1 MASGHPAPS
10 EVRGQWTWRTKMR
23 APRPWGALLGRKI
36 ARRNALCTWDGDVEH
51 IGHSDPA
58 DLFGGK
64 TPDGAFWD
72 AQIHATS
79 ANTDHL

>member
-1 MASGHPAPS
+1 MYKNTQQPNSYTGTDCFISP
-10 EVRGQWTWRTKMR
+10 GI
-23 APRPWGALLGRKI
+23 RPGFWLED
-36 ARRNALCTWDGDVEH
+36 RNKFIYVQPLCTWDVKH

-58 DLFGGK
+58 DLIGGK
-64 TPDGAFWD
+64 TPDRAFWN

>member
-1 MASGHPAPS
+1 MQQ
-10 EVRGQWTWRTKMR
+10 ERGQAMLRAAGARRLTRTLSR
-23 APRPWGALLGRKI
+23 CPTGAKI
-36 ARRNALCTWDGDVEH
+36 ARRNALCTWDVKH

-58 DLFGGK
+58 DLFGEK
-64 TPDGAFWD
+64 TPDTAFWN

>member
-1 MASGHPAPS
+1 MQLLNQFKQEHWA
-10 EVRGQWTWRTKMR
+10 
-23 APRPWGALLGRKI
+23 GALLGRKI
-36 ARRNALCTWDGDVEH
+36 ARRNALCTWDVNH

-64 TPDGAFWD
+64 TPDRAFWN

-79 ANTDHL
+79 ANTDHLWERAISAFVFFYTGGV